1 MGKRATPTIAKR
13 GLEVICIFDDE
24 EDAEELFEYLT
35 QHIYGEKAFFQQ
47 MEIAQIVMREDS
59 NVLNALGTQRRGSLE
74 D

>member
-1 MGKRATPTIAKR
+1 MGERATPTIAKR

-47 MEIAQIVMREDS
+47 MEIAKIVMREDS
-59 NVLNALGTQRRGSLE
+59 NVLNAFSKSKE
-74 D
+74 